1 MRVPL
6 LLLPGEEEYSWFRS
20 RLARRRS
27 DITDDDIDQDVLQG
41 EDPEP
46 TPFAQYTEAQSDESG
61 DVIAK
66 PPLSDMERL
75 YSLVLPLVAAG
86 AVVLLVLVTTLLLLR
101 RRKSADGEG
110 AGPSIVVYP
119 SHQGSGPQFLTKE
132 IRFSL
137 PALRHASSLGDLLP
151 GDNDAD
157 SDQDTDSLVPASAA
171 HTQRSNSFSCYGLG
185 AIDPALYRGALD
197 LEEELQFPE
206 GHLGRIWFSLRYEPA
221 TEKLLVSL
229 LKAKNLPSRTVGTV
243 NSCDPFVRLHLI
255 PDERR
260 YLQSKQKKKTCN
272 PYFDETFVFQV
283 PSKELADHIL
293 KLSVVDA
300 GRTKRR
306 SVIGYVTFP
315 LRDLPAES
323 EQTLYKMDLE
333 KEAQESISDLG
344 EVLVSLLYNE
354 NLHRLSVTVIEAR
367 RLKFREERR
376 DSYVRVTL
384 NQHYRTVKVKRTATV
399 KGTDSPN
406 FSECFNFRV
415 PAAQIDVTSVSFQVL
430 QAVSGYGRVCGCVP
444 DKMIGKFVLGS
455 YMFARGKALS
465 HWNSAF
471 SNPMEQVQH
480 WHALCE

>member
-1 MRVPL
+1 MRELP
-6 LLLPGEEEYSWFRS
+6 LLLPGGDEYPWSSS
-20 RLARRRS
+20 RLIRRRPGVE
-27 DITDDDIDQDVLQG
+27 DDDGIDVQ
-41 EDPEP
+41 EDSP
-46 TPFAQYTEAQSDESG
+46 TPTPLSQYTAVDG
-61 DVIAK
+61 DDGNDVIAE
-66 PPLSDMERL
+66 PPLSDQERL
-75 YSLVLPLVAAG
+75 YSLVLPLVAAV
-86 AVVLLVLVTTLLLLR
+86 AVVLLVLVTTVWLIR
-101 RRKSADGEG
+101 RRKSADGDG

-119 SHQGSGPQFLTKE
+119 THQGGGPQFLTKE

-137 PALRHASSLGDLLP
+137 PTLRHASSLGDLLP

-185 AIDPALYRGALD
+185 AIDPALYRDTLD
-197 LEEELQFPE
+197 LEEELQFPD

-283 PSKELADHIL
+283 PSKEMSDHIL
-293 KLSVVDA
+293 KLSVIDA
-300 GRTKRR
+300 GKTKRR
-306 SVIGYVTFP
+306 NVIGYVTFP
-315 LRDLPAES
+315 LRDLPAEN

-333 KEAQESISDLG
+333 KEAHESISDLG

-367 RLKFREERR
+367 RLKFREQRC
-376 DSYVRVTL
+376 DSYVRVAL
-384 NQHYRTVKVKRTATV
+384 SQHYRTVKVKRTATV

-415 PAAQIDVTSVSFQVL
+415 PAAQIDVTSISFQVL
-430 QAVSGYGRVCGCVP
+430 QAVSGYGR
-444 DKMIGKFVLGS
+444 DKLIGKFVLGS
-455 YMFARGKALS
+455 YMFARGKALT

-471 SNPMEQVQH
+471 GSPMEQVQH